1 LGCFSFYPTKNLGGF
16 GDGGMI
22 TTGAADLAAKLR
34 TLRDHGQQPRYHH
47 HLVGVNSRLDA
58 LQAAVLNV
66 KLQHLDQW
74 ADSRQRHASHY
85 QAELDR
91 LGLGDQLVHPPV
103 AAGCQSVWNQYT
115 VRVLGGRRD
124 ELNQALTARK
134 IGSAIYYPIPLH
146 LQECFKSLGYQPGSL
161 PHTEQAAE
169 EVLSLPVFPEL
180 TVAEQDRVVAALA
193 SFGGVPEPGN
203 VVADEQA
210 QDAA

>member
-1 LGCFSFYPTKNLGGF
+1 
-16 GDGGMI
+16 M
-22 TTGAADLAAKLR
+22 
-34 TLRDHGQQPRYHH
+34 
-47 HLVGVNSRLDA
+47 
-58 LQAAVLNV
+58 
-66 KLQHLDQW
+66 
-74 ADSRQRHASHY
+74 
-85 QAELDR
+85 
-91 LGLGDQLVHPPV
+91 
-103 AAGCQSVWNQYT
+103 
-115 VRVLGGRRD
+115 RVPGGRRD
-124 ELNQALTARK
+124 ELNQALTAGK
-134 IGSAIYYPIPLH
+134 IGAAIYYPIPLH